1 MPEFTIDQ
9 NFVFI
14 LLKIFF
20 VIGAFFYL
28 IYSGVVA
35 KQIVVMKKTLIT
47 DFSSL
52 ITLLGLIN
60 LIMATVLLLAFI
72 LFL

>member
-1 MPEFTIDQ
+1 MPELIIDQ
-9 NFVFI
+9 NFISI
-14 LLKIFF
+14 LFKAFF

-28 IYSGVVA
+28 VYSIVVA

-47 DFSSL
+47 GFSNL
-52 ITLLGLIN
+52 INLIGLIN
-60 LIMATVLLLAFI
+60 LIIAAVAFFAFI

>member
-1 MPEFTIDQ
+1 MPELIIDQ
-9 NFVFI
+9 NFIFI
-14 LLKIFF
+14 LLKVFF

-47 DFSSL
+47 GFSNI
-52 ITLLGLIN
+52 ITLIGLIN
-60 LIMATVLLLAFI
+60 LIMAALLLFAFI